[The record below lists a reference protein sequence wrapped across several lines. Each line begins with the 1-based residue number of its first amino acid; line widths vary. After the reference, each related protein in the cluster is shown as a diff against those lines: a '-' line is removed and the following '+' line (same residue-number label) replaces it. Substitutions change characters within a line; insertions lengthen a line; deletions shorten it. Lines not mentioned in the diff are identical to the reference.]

1 MPSTL
6 DVVNNCL
13 ATLGEVP
20 LSNLSE
26 PHEFKSA
33 ALSYLDKA
41 DRAIQSHGWWYNT
54 EELTLTPAPSTGDML
69 LPGDCLKVSTG
80 FKSLINSR
88 QTKHNARYVQR
99 GRRIYD
105 LINATYA
112 ITEEAELEVQI
123 VRRVPLADLPECIAE
138 YINNETV
145 LRFQS
150 RYDSDSNKRKELS
163 DDAGIARVYAMAEHI
178 RQVRHNRLTSN
189 PTLARL
195 KAITNS
201 ARYYR

>member
-6 DVVNNCL
+6 DVVNDCL

-26 PHEFKSA
+26 PHEFKTA
-33 ALSYLDKA
+33 ALSYLAKA
-41 DRAIQSHGWWYNT
+41 DRTIQSLGWWYNI
-54 EELTLTPAPSTGDML
+54 EELTLTPAPSTGHMTI
-69 LPGDCLKVSTG
+69 PGDCLRVATG
-80 FKSLINSR
+80 FASLIGSR

-99 GRRIYD
+99 GRRMYD
-105 LINATYA
+105 LVSATYV
-112 ITEEAELEVQI
+112 IDETELEVQI
-123 VRRVPLADLPECIAE
+123 VRQVPLVDLPVCIAE
-138 YINNETV
+138 YVNAETV

-150 RYDSDSNKRKELS
+150 QYDSDTNKRKELS
-163 DDAGIARVYAMAEHI
+163 EIMGIARMYAKAEHI

-201 ARYYR
+201 VRYYR

>member
-20 LSNLSE
+20 LSSLSE

-33 ALSYLDKA
+33 ALGYLDKA
-41 DRAIQSHGWWYNT
+41 DRSIQSRGWWYNT
-54 EELTLTPAPSTGDML
+54 EELTLTPAPSTGHMTI
-69 LPGDCLKVSTG
+69 PGDCLKVATG
-80 FKSLINSR
+80 FKSFVNSR

-105 LINATYA
+105 LVNATYE
-112 ITEEAELEVQI
+112 ITEESKLEVQI

-150 RYDSDSNKRKELS
+150 RYDSDSNKRKELGE
-163 DDAGIARVYAMAEHI
+163 DVGAARVYANAEHI
-178 RQVRHNRLTSN
+178 RQTRHNLLTTN

-201 ARYYR
+201 VRYYR

>member
-20 LSNLSE
+20 LSNLNE

-33 ALSYLDKA
+33 ALSYLSKA
-41 DRAIQSHGWWYNT
+41 DRTIQGQGWWYNT
-54 EELTLTPAPSTGDML
+54 EELTLTPAPTNGDMT

-80 FKSLINSR
+80 FKSLIHSR

-99 GRRIYD
+99 GRRMYD
-105 LINATYA
+105 LVGGTFVIP
-112 ITEEAELEVQI
+112 EAELEVQV
-123 VRRVPLADLPECIAE
+123 VRQVPLADLPVVIAE
-138 YINNETV
+138 YINAEAV

-150 RYDSDSNKRKELS
+150 KYDSDTNKRREL
-163 DDAGIARVYAMAEHI
+163 AEEVAIQRVYATAEHI
-178 RQVRHNRLTSN
+178 RQLRHNRILTN
-189 PTLARL
+189 PRLAYL
-195 KAITNS
+195 KSITNA
-201 ARYYR
+201 ARR